1 MFIDGDVTVGI
12 RRWDHGKGADG
23 KIHIGIYASRS
34 PDQLT
39 VAFAANEVASGLE
52 IISRLVAADE
62 RLQGLFDLYGTEITY
77 LNDYGM
83 GAAALA
89 HVSDDGSLTWVEGL
103 RPAR

>member
-1 MFIDGDVTVGI
+1 M
-12 RRWDHGKGADG
+12 GADG
-23 KIHIGIYASRS
+23 KIHIGIYARRS

-39 VAFAANEVASGLE
+39 AAIAANEVASGLE

-62 RLQGLFDLYGTEITY
+62 RLRSLFDLYGTEITY
-77 LNDYGM
+77 LNDYGT

-89 HVSDDGSLTWVEGL
+89 HVSDDGSLAWIEGL